1 MVFKGGLIG
10 YGYWGPVLLRNFTS
24 NSNVKIKTICDRN
37 SSKLKSAL
45 TISPTSQICHS
56 DEDIFSDPDID
67 FVIIA
72 TQGGTHY
79 DLVKKGLLSGK
90 HIFVEKPFV
99 LNIEQ
104 ANDLVVI
111 NEKCNQLI
119 MVDHTF
125 LFAPEYQVLKK
136 IIRDEILGKLFHFY
150 SIRADFGKFQNDV
163 NIVGHLMYHDAYI
176 LLDLFDGEK
185 PLRIKASGTAHIIHP
200 LQDTALVSI
209 VYPSGLSADIINNML
224 FPIKERKIVLAGE
237 KAILMW
243 DDMGLDGEKLRLYN
257 KTALNVN
264 TGGKIKYSSDD
275 SFKSFKVSKKQALE
289 NQVEYFVACLKEGNK
304 PQNNEVAALRVMQ
317 LLESINNAMHV

>member
-1 MVFKGGLIG
+1 MVFKAGLIG
-10 YGYWGPVLLRNFTS
+10 YGYWGPVLLRNFS
-24 NSNVKIKTICDRN
+24 SHSNVEIKTICDRN
-37 SSKLKSAL
+37 TSKLKSAL
-45 TISPTSQICHS
+45 EISPTSQVCQS

-90 HIFVEKPFV
+90 HIFVEKPFA
-99 LNIEQ
+99 LNMEQ
-104 ANDLVVI
+104 ANDLVAI
-111 NEKCNQLI
+111 NEKCNQMI

-136 IIRDEILGKLFHFY
+136 IIRDQSLGKLFHFY
-150 SIRADFGKFQNDV
+150 SIRADFGRFQNDL
-163 NIVGHLMYHDAYI
+163 NIVGQLMYHDAYI
-176 LLDLFDGEK
+176 LLDLFGEQK
-185 PLRIKASGTAHIIHP
+185 PLKIKASGAAHIIHP

-209 VYPSGLSADIINNML
+209 VYPDGLNADIVNNML

-237 KAILMW
+237 KAILIW
-243 DDMGLDGEKLRLYN
+243 DDMGLDGEKMRLYN

-264 TGGKIKYSSDD
+264 TSGKIEYTSDD

-289 NQVEYFVACLKEGNK
+289 NQVEYFIACLRDGNE
-304 PQNNEVAALRVMQ
+304 PQNNEVAALQVMQ
-317 LLESINNAMHV
+317 LLENINNAMHA